1 MNKVFNLSGSEAC
14 SSANSSFIMS
24 VAKPKLV
31 TVAVALALL
40 QMSNVSFA
48 QECAVG
54 TNGTYTPNGAGCTIT
69 PSINPKYA
77 PGSGVINL
85 ESNANYLL
93 MNRNN
98 TGSTTRIAEGYDL
111 KVKVDS
117 TNQYGFT
124 VAANQ
129 YRSNKELILGNV
141 EAEYK
146 ANDKGYGL
154 VTTSTNNITAKDVTL
169 DATLKDRGSEIY
181 GLLAGSSVD
190 SGESNPALNGK
201 YATIS
206 VDNLNIK
213 QSSGS
218 GKLTPALNAGLRSIQ
233 GATDDTN
240 GSAGRIIV
248 NGDLDMTLK
257 GQRMEGIYVS
267 GAASDVDGN
276 EAVSQVVLKGDSK
289 ITLIQTNSTNNES
302 SAIKIGKS
310 RAVGTGK
317 GAVYSEG
324 NMTID
329 ASQAIGDAI
338 KLYGSGSLLQ
348 ADYKG
353 STMQVKAN
361 RSAIAV
367 GPKDWQEPGNQEYSD
382 IAVYLKDAKLE
393 TVSEDASLIKVYDN
407 QKDFTLSIV
416 GDETELIAPDK
427 GWLLEVGVGG
437 NNIVYEGNT
446 NATFSGAGTMRGLT
460 HINGSQLDLTLNDGF
475 TWNLQKKGTD
485 NQASFTTLH
494 LNNNSLLNAFDSSG
508 PTDFT
513 LRGDVFSSDSTI
525 SMSNGIIG
533 DELIIQGSYRGD
545 NARLLVDSRWDNPDE
560 QQTDHL
566 SIFGIASGNTV
577 VSVPN
582 GIIGDVTLGELP
594 KNGQWVTPVV
604 SVFESDEQKPNTF
617 TGTAETTNAG
627 QAQLVQ
633 RDDENGGSHY
643 YWTLAA
649 QEPTPEPEP
658 EPTPT
663 PEPGPTPEPTPIY
676 TPGTSGYVQMS
687 RINREMGFAQMGKLH
702 ERIGEQQTWVW
713 DECGTQCED
722 YRDRTQAGN
731 KPYPV
736 WGRINYTNLKEQGQN
751 RFGYES
757 DIAFI
762 QFGGDLLVRTDEDN
776 NHHHLGIM
784 ASYSHGEHDFYDKYR
799 AENGLVTE
807 EKQVGSGKTD
817 MYSLGAYSTWYGDNG
832 SYVDLVANVSSIRN
846 KYKSTSGHDSQ
857 NGWGVGVSAEV
868 GRPWLIGNSN
878 WQIEPQA
885 QLSYQYVHL
894 SSFDDD
900 VRNISDQ
907 SGGTLRGRV
916 GARLAYNQDNGDLRT
931 NTFYVTANVL
941 HDFAGNKSEAKIG
954 RDKVREEYK
963 RTWGELGVG
972 AQLPIGK
979 STYLYGDVRYARAFG
994 GDNKVYRSTD
1004 AARESIAGR
1013 VGVRFSW

>member
-54 TNGTYTPNGAGCTIT
+54 TNGTYRPSGAGCTIT
-69 PSINPKYA
+69 PSSNPKYD
-77 PGSGVINL
+77 PVSGVINL

-93 MNRNN
+93 MNANN
-98 TGSTTRIAEGYDL
+98 RDSTTRIAEGHDL

-117 TNQYGFT
+117 ENQYGFT

-129 YRSNKELILGNV
+129 HRANKELILGNV

-146 ANDKGYGL
+146 AKDKGYGL
-154 VTTSTNNITAKDVTL
+154 ETTSTNNITAKDVTL
-169 DATLKDRGSEIY
+169 DATLKDSGSEIY

-190 SGESNPALNGK
+190 SGEKDPAHNGK

-218 GKLTPALNAGLRSIQ
+218 GKKLTPALNAGLRSIQ

-248 NGDLDMTLK
+248 NGDLDMTLE

-267 GAASDVDGN
+267 GAASDEDGN

-289 ITLIQTNSTNNES
+289 ITLIQTNSANNES

-348 ADYKG
+348 ADYEG

-367 GPKDWQEPGNQEYSD
+367 GPKDWQEPGNQAYSD

-427 GWLLEVGVGG
+427 GWLLEVGVGS

-460 HINGSQLDLTLNDGF
+460 HINGSQLNLTLNDGF

-649 QEPTPEPEP
+649 QA
-658 EPTPT
+658 PT

>member
-1 MNKVFNLSGSEAC
+1 
-14 SSANSSFIMS
+14 
-24 VAKPKLV
+24 
-31 TVAVALALL
+31 
-40 QMSNVSFA
+40 
-48 QECAVG
+48 
-54 TNGTYTPNGAGCTIT
+54 
-69 PSINPKYA
+69 
-77 PGSGVINL
+77 
-85 ESNANYLL
+85 
-93 MNRNN
+93 
-98 TGSTTRIAEGYDL
+98 
-111 KVKVDS
+111 
-117 TNQYGFT
+117 
-124 VAANQ
+124 
-129 YRSNKELILGNV
+129 
-141 EAEYK
+141 
-146 ANDKGYGL
+146 
-154 VTTSTNNITAKDVTL
+154 
-169 DATLKDRGSEIY
+169 
-181 GLLAGSSVD
+181 
-190 SGESNPALNGK
+190 
-201 YATIS
+201 
-206 VDNLNIK
+206 
-213 QSSGS
+213 
-218 GKLTPALNAGLRSIQ
+218 
-233 GATDDTN
+233 
-240 GSAGRIIV
+240 
-248 NGDLDMTLK
+248 
-257 GQRMEGIYVS
+257 
-267 GAASDVDGN
+267 
-276 EAVSQVVLKGDSK
+276 
-289 ITLIQTNSTNNES
+289 
-302 SAIKIGKS
+302 
-310 RAVGTGK
+310 
-317 GAVYSEG
+317 
-324 NMTID
+324 
-329 ASQAIGDAI
+329 
-338 KLYGSGSLLQ
+338 
-348 ADYKG
+348 
-353 STMQVKAN
+353 
-361 RSAIAV
+361 
-367 GPKDWQEPGNQEYSD
+367 
-382 IAVYLKDAKLE
+382 
-393 TVSEDASLIKVYDN
+393 
-407 QKDFTLSIV
+407 
-416 GDETELIAPDK
+416 
-427 GWLLEVGVGG
+427 
-437 NNIVYEGNT
+437 
-446 NATFSGAGTMRGLT
+446 
-460 HINGSQLDLTLNDGF
+460 
-475 TWNLQKKGTD
+475 
-485 NQASFTTLH
+485 
-494 LNNNSLLNAFDSSG
+494 
-508 PTDFT
+508 
-513 LRGDVFSSDSTI
+513 
-525 SMSNGIIG
+525 MSNGIIG

-658 EPTPT
+658 EPTPTPEPGPTPEPTPTPEPEPEPTPTPT

-916 GARLAYNQDNGDLRT
+916 GARVAYNQDNGDLRT